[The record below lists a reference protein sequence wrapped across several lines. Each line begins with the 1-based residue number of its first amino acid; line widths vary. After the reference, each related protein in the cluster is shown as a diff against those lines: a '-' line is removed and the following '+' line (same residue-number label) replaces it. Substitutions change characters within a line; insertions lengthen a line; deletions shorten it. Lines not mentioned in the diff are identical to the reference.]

1 LKYFHRFSHIFM
13 TLPLTKGENGM
24 RVQSA
29 SELAVKVAQ
38 DPNLQQEIKADP
50 VNAIA
55 NLVAPLQSDVWI
67 YRMVVAALG
76 LTVLVAMV
84 GSIVLGFRNMP
95 FPDAG
100 LALGSAAVGALAG
113 LLAPSPNNR
122 Q

>member
-1 LKYFHRFSHIFM
+1 
-13 TLPLTKGENGM
+13 M